1 MDRVMNC
8 LLNRHAVEVSMRYP
22 YGGYEMMADKSSIEI
37 GKNMNKKLCPSL
49 IYLSNP

>member
-22 YGGYEMMADKSSIEI
+22 YGGYEMMADMKRWYTE
-37 GKNMNKKLCPSL
+37 KLFG
-49 IYLSNP
+49 